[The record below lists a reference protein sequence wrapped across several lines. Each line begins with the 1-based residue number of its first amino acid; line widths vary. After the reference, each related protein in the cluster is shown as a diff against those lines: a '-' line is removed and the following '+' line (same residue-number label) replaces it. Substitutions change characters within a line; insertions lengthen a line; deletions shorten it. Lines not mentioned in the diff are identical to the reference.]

1 MALRPIKV
9 TIAYCSEC
17 GYEPQTLA
25 LAGALMKEF
34 RHELSEIEII
44 PWYDGSFDVTV
55 DGELV
60 HSMFR
65 EGGFGDHGHII
76 EAVRRHQAM
85 PKPEQLLPAKPT
97 GTDHSA

>member
-60 HSMFR
+60 HSMYR
-65 EGGFGDHGHII
+65 DGGFGERGTVIA
-76 EAVRRHQAM
+76 AVRRHQR
-85 PKPEQLLPAKPT
+85 LPQ
-97 GTDHSA
+97 SAQPNEDSQRTPASR

>member
-1 MALRPIKV
+1 MAARPIKV

-25 LAGALMKEF
+25 LADALMRAF
-34 RHELSEIEII
+34 RHELSEIELI

-60 HSMFR
+60 HSMYR
-65 EGGFGDHGHII
+65 EGGFPENQTII
-76 EAVRRHQAM
+76 DAVKRHQ
-85 PKPEQLLPAKPT
+85 QQPA
-97 GTDHSA
+97 